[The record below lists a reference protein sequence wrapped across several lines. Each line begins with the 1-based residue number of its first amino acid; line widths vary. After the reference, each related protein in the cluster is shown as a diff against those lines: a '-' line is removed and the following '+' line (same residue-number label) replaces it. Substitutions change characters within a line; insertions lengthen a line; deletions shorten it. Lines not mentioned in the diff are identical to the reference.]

1 MTSDVVDVSRTKRH
15 RSRESVNGNLCRRSF
30 RGALAGGRGRYRR
43 GTKVARKRGM
53 FTRHRVVI
61 AAVSASMMIAAATPL
76 RAATIRVYQIEDLG
90 FFPGSNYIAG
100 SALNARGDIAGSFF
114 AADGY
119 MHAFRWTSS
128 NGLEDLG
135 TNGGFSSMAWAMNDN
150 GDVAGVYWDRGWTS
164 HPFVAS
170 PGHPMVDLSLRYP
183 DIEWVYAISNDGRL
197 TGFTWGFHAFRT
209 QPDGTFQE
217 LTTNYSFGAGINDSG
232 DVTGVVWRDEGPA
245 EPRHAFR
252 YSDAGGFVD
261 LGTVAGGWSGGRA
274 INRSGVVV
282 GFSGATETAPTRPFR
297 AQPGL
302 PIEDLG
308 ALPWGFLGAA
318 AGGDAYAL
326 NDRGDVVGIADGW
339 MSWTPFLYT
348 DATGMIDLKFRITM
362 AEQALYPM
370 EDASGIN
377 NAAQIMVHYG
387 TFDGTSFGLGTA
399 RLTPYEREFA
409 GPVARPTVDT
419 AVLTPPDNRMVTVSV
434 DPHVTDEYDPEPL
447 CRISRVINSER
458 PATGP
463 DPDVLID
470 YGLSVQLRA
479 ARLGSGSGRTYT
491 IVLSCSD
498 RLDVTSETT
507 IVVAV
512 PHDNR

>member
-1 MTSDVVDVSRTKRH
+1 MCRQSPQSVRAVINPLDISGSLLPDVTISSRASNRQVGRSRLPVVVDVSRTKRH

-197 TGFTWGFHAFRT
+197 TGFT
-209 QPDGTFQE
+209 
-217 LTTNYSFGAGINDSG
+217 LTLLA
-232 DVTGVVWRDEGPA
+232 RD
-245 EPRHAFR
+245 
-252 YSDAGGFVD
+252 
-261 LGTVAGGWSGGRA
+261 A
-274 INRSGVVV
+274 IAHTPLRMATCANRSPSATPARQACSV
-282 GFSGATETAPTRPFR
+282 GNS
-297 AQPGL
+297 
-302 PIEDLG
+302 
-308 ALPWGFLGAA
+308 
-318 AGGDAYAL
+318 
-326 NDRGDVVGIADGW
+326 
-339 MSWTPFLYT
+339 S
-348 DATGMIDLKFRITM
+348 TGRRDQLRRSRSIRRT
-362 AEQALYPM
+362 
-370 EDASGIN
+370 N
-377 NAAQIMVHYG
+377 
-387 TFDGTSFGLGTA
+387 
-399 RLTPYEREFA
+399 
-409 GPVARPTVDT
+409 RPT
-419 AVLTPPDNRMVTVSV
+419 P
-434 DPHVTDEYDPEPL
+434 
-447 CRISRVINSER
+447 
-458 PATGP
+458 
-463 DPDVLID
+463 
-470 YGLSVQLRA
+470 
-479 ARLGSGSGRTYT
+479 
-491 IVLSCSD
+491 
-498 RLDVTSETT
+498 
-507 IVVAV
+507 VVAV
-512 PHDNR
+512 RLLVR